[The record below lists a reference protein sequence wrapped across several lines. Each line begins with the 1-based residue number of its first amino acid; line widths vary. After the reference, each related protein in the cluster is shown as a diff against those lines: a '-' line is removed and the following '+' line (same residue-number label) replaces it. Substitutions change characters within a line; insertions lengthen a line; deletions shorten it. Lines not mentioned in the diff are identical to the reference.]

1 VQVRRPGETGRG
13 WVGAGGR
20 RTTWARK
27 MQDTIFQVRM
37 VLYPAIIRKYDR
49 DMKLRYNYRLY
60 PRRGQS
66 SARARAFGCARVVFN
81 DALRIRAEAYE
92 AGQQQQG
99 QGAGR
104 AGPRARQGG

>member
-1 VQVRRPGETGRG
+1 
-13 WVGAGGR
+13 
-20 RTTWARK
+20 

-60 PRRGQS
+60 PTRGRVPRGPGRS
-66 SARARAFGCARVVFN
+66 GARVVFN

-92 AGQQQQG
+92 AGQQLQG